1 MSILSKPYFHDE
13 TAAYEKLESILW
25 VDGPVC
31 PHCGG
36 VEKAYKIKAN
46 PEKRV
51 RYGLWKCG
59 HCRKQ
64 FTVTIGTVFEASKV
78 PLHKWLQ
85 AVFLVASSKKGI
97 SANQLHR
104 TLEVTLKTAW
114 FMGHRIREAMGND
127 QFTGPTLFGIVE
139 VDETFVGGKQS
150 GKGRGPYSTT
160 NKSIV
165 VGAVQRDGKIRLE
178 RIENTRK
185 ATLHDFIKRTVK
197 DEALAIYTDEFLSYR
212 GIADHNTRH
221 ETVQHNINEWVV
233 GDVHTNSVEGVWSL
247 FKRSIMGSFHKI
259 SLKHMDRYLEELE
272 WRINNRDNPHIFR
285 DTLRRIMD
293 TDALTYE
300 TLTA

>member
-1 MSILSKPYFHDE
+1 
-13 TAAYEKLESILW
+13 
-25 VDGPVC
+25 
-31 PHCGG
+31 
-36 VEKAYKIKAN
+36 
-46 PEKRV
+46 
-51 RYGLWKCG
+51 
-59 HCRKQ
+59 
-64 FTVTIGTVFEASKV
+64 
-78 PLHKWLQ
+78 
-85 AVFLVASSKKGI
+85 
-97 SANQLHR
+97 
-104 TLEVTLKTAW
+104 
-114 FMGHRIREAMGND
+114 MGND
-127 QFTGPTLFGIVE
+127 PFTGPTLFGVVE
-139 VDETFVGGKQS
+139 VDETFVGGAQS